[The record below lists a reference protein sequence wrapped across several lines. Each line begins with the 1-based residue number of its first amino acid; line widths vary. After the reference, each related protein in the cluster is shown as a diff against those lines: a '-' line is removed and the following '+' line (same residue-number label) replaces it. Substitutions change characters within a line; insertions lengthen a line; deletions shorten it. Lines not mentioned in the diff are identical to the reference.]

1 VRISLPASL
10 VAFALVLAARPAAAQ
25 PDPLRDRFA
34 ARLEAVDGADEAANF
49 RQLWVVMDSVVLR
62 ELNAGRSAN
71 EVNRVL
77 AGFPAYSGPSEGDG
91 VTIGR
96 TTFYGELP
104 RELPSYVL
112 LPVRA
117 EREELLLAVY
127 NFSVNGAGRVGLFA
141 RRGGRWTRTARVGAR
156 AAVTPYLLPL
166 ADSALAIV
174 TLELFTGGDHQDG
187 WVNVWR
193 IDDGA
198 LTPLAP
204 IPGTLKE
211 PSATMDSGVIRVE
224 HNRIPDGLAA
234 PVMGTRIGLMTT
246 ITPVGTTIRMDTR
259 ITNPWVEVVSRY
271 YERIWHRPSTAL
283 GLLASSALSARLG
296 SKIPMSYDD
305 GGDLAAGT
313 GWIVIAPGG
322 GNTYYRVTSRR
333 TPDGAWRITAV
344 EPAPAPRDTS
354 GG

>member
-1 VRISLPASL
+1 MRISLSATL
-10 VAFALVLAARPAAAQ
+10 VALTLLVAARPAAAQ

-34 ARLEAVDGADEAANF
+34 ARLEAVDSSDEAANF
-49 RQLWVVMDSVVLR
+49 RQLWEVMDSVVLR

-141 RRGGRWTRTARVGAR
+141 RRGGRWTRTSWVGAR
-156 AAVTPYLLPL
+156 ASVTPYLLPL
-166 ADSALAIV
+166 ADSVLAIV
-174 TLELFTGGDHQDG
+174 TLDLFTGGDHQDG

-198 LTPLAP
+198 LRSLAP
-204 IPGTLKE
+204 IPGRLKE
-211 PSATMDSGVIRVE
+211 PSATMDHGVIRVE

-234 PVMGTRIGLMTT
+234 PVMGTRIGMMTT
-246 ITPVGTTIRMDTR
+246 ITPVGTTVRMDTR
-259 ITNPWVEVVSRY
+259 ITNPWVEVVSQY
-271 YERIWHRPSTAL
+271 YEMIWRLPSVAL
-283 GLLASSALSARLG
+283 DCLASTELSARLG
-296 SKIPMSYDD
+296 SKIPMSYRD

-333 TPDGAWRITAV
+333 MPGGKWRITAV
-344 EPAPAPRDTS
+344 EPVPAPRDTS